1 MDWKAAFRVR
11 NRELWNIAAQN
22 LWLKGCRRSWT
33 GLWLKPQCRVWW
45 SLAKALWRFH
55 VKKNNWVWACGS
67 SFRGALESPVPW
79 PNPTVGAA
87 GIQPL
92 CVGRACFHLKCRQ
105 LHLKCSLQ
113 SSQGWQLLLTEPR
126 VRGPRIHGREFVVME
141 IQRSRWPT
149 SHHHQPTTFQSAVSW
164 SAPSLEHCLRS
175 NGGFVGLTW
184 EAENHN
190 IGQSG
195 NATYPWQATHGGN
208 LQNWDCAG
216 AQALY
221 DFLMRWLVH
230 SATHAAS
237 RTHLILWAFVSLSA
251 AGESNQSDASI

>member
-1 MDWKAAFRVR
+1 MSVWHEITPISRTNPFCQETQGQTQQKKKVVLWTPWLSSVQSWHVARVLWKRHSQ
-11 NRELWNIAAQN
+11 WY
-22 LWLKGCRRSWT
+22 S
-33 GLWLKPQCRVWW
+33 
-45 SLAKALWRFH
+45 SLAL
-55 VKKNNWVWACGS
+55 V
-67 SFRGALESPVPW
+67 LDD
-79 PNPTVGAA
+79 AA
-87 GIQPL
+87 TYP
-92 CVGRACFHLKCRQ
+92 
-105 LHLKCSLQ
+105 
-113 SSQGWQLLLTEPR
+113 
-126 VRGPRIHGREFVVME
+126 

-164 SAPSLEHCLRS
+164 SAPSLERCLRS

-190 IGQSG
+190 IGQWG
-195 NATYPWQATHGGN
+195 NATYPWGN

-251 AGESNQSDASI
+251 AGESNQHLWV